1 MQNKDLLNPARRF
14 FLQAGAASIWLT
26 VHPGQS
32 FAKANVVTRRAVGS
46 AEVITVSDGQMKL
59 PLSFL
64 FPSAKPEDVA
74 QLFKQGGLSLD
85 PFATPPVNVAFIRQG
100 GNLIAVD
107 CGAGSNFMEGAGKL
121 PEGLSQAGINPE
133 DVTHVILTHAHPDH
147 LWGAIDDFDDTERF
161 PNAKHVI
168 ATPEWDYWMAPD
180 LLDRTPEASKG
191 MAAGTQRILK
201 RLEARLERVTPTAQI
216 ATGITL
222 VPTPGH
228 TPGHCS
234 VMVED
239 GKDRMLVLGDAL
251 SHRLASFQTPDWV
264 YGPDLDSDTAIKTR
278 KSLLAMLAVEKLQT
292 CGYHLPSGG
301 FGTVEAHGSSYRW
314 LADLGK

>member
-1 MQNKDLLNPARRF
+1 MTNTFLPNPGRRF

-32 FAKANVVTRRAVGS
+32 FAKANVVTRRPVGS

-64 FPSAKPEDVA
+64 FPDAKPEDVA
-74 QLFKQGGLSLD
+74 QLFKEGGLSLE
-85 PFATPPVNVAFIRQG
+85 PFATPPVNVAFIRHG

-107 CGAGSNFMEGAGKL
+107 CGAGGNFMEGAGKL
-121 PEGLSQAGINPE
+121 PEGLSQAGIVPE

-147 LWGAIDDFDDTERF
+147 LWGAIDDFEDTERF

-168 ATPEWDYWMAPD
+168 ATREWDYWMASD

-201 RLEARLERVTPTAQI
+201 RLEARLERVAPTAQI
-216 ATGITL
+216 VGGITL

-228 TPGHCS
+228 TPGHSS

-239 GKDRMLVLGDAL
+239 GKDKMLVLGDAL
-251 SHRLASFQTPDWV
+251 SHPLASFQTPDWV
-264 YGPDLDSDTAIKTR
+264 YGPDLDSDMAIKTR
-278 KSLLAMLAVEKLQT
+278 KSLLAMLATEKLQT

-301 FGTVEAHGSSYRW
+301 FGTVKAHGGSYHW
-314 LADLGK
+314 LADLD